1 MNFDAKHAKNVKKNH
16 KMISKRSKNDK
27 NVENL
32 EKGPLIRNYL
42 LLFDTYFY
50 TIKINIFR
58 NWISGQKGQKG

>member
-1 MNFDAKHAKNVKKNH
+1 MNFDAKHAKNVKKF
-16 KMISKRSKNDK
+16 KKCKKRSKNDK

-32 EKGPLIRNYL
+32 EKGPLIRNYP